1 MFELN
6 SKPIKI
12 EDGVWICAK
21 SIVVGGVT
29 IHSHAVLA
37 INSLASKDLKSYSIY
52 SGNPSVL
59 IKNRILK

>member
-1 MFELN
+1 V
-6 SKPIKI
+6 I
-12 EDGVWICAK
+12 
-21 SIVVGGVT
+21 GGVT

-52 SGNPSVL
+52 SGNPAVL